1 MNYSSNIY
9 RYNPY
14 PQYIEDARN
23 LLSHQDRQATY
34 SELDQRLDS
43 WDGSEFPLGL
53 SLQLDEDTDIHFP
66 PVLPIVHFIQQQQ
79 DQQHYQQQQQQ
90 HHQLLNYQFP
100 PQQKVQ
106 QEQRPAVNNSNRVRG
121 HSQPATVVTPEIVIV
136 PDNEEGEQS
145 GFTSRNMSP
154 SKKKNTNRSHCSYI
168 FSRDGSRRRSIFMYS
183 FK

>member
-1 MNYSSNIY
+1 MNYSSNCY

-34 SELDQRLDS
+34 SELDQRLDA

-53 SLQLDEDTDIHFP
+53 TLQLEEEAVIHFP
-66 PVLPIVHFIQQQQ
+66 PLLPVVHQEQQQ
-79 DQQHYQQQQQQ
+79 YQQQYQQ
-90 HHQLLNYQFP
+90 HQFLNYQFP
-100 PQQKVQ
+100 QPKVQ
-106 QEQRPAVNNSNRVRG
+106 QEQRPVNSPNRGRRY
-121 HSQPATVVTPEIVIV
+121 SQPATTTVVPPEIVIV
-136 PDNEEGEQS
+136 PDNEEEEQPDYS
-145 GFTSRNMSP
+145 SSRNLSP
-154 SKKKNTNRSHCSYI
+154 NKKKNTNRSHCSYI